1 LKPQQIVVFKDAGAE
16 AEDVRRLVPRLM
28 INEANTAEFLKI
40 KIPTRTSFPNR
51 LCFYKRFR
59 LGSTMTSTA
68 LNSLARASSAY
79 LRSAMHQPIQ
89 WHEWGAEAFA
99 VARRENK
106 PMLLDIGA
114 VWCHWCHVMD
124 RESYDDAEIAAIVNQ
139 HFIAVKVDR
148 DERPDIDSRYQAAVQ
163 AVSGQGGWPLTA
175 FLTPDGKPF
184 YGGTYF
190 PPSDGYGRP
199 SFRRVLLSIAN
210 AYAEKHGDVVEQA
223 KMVESAIALSE
234 SFAGRSGRVSA
245 GVIAT
250 IQESAFKM
258 FDPQHG
264 GFGQAPKFPHPSA
277 LDLLI
282 ERYAKSPPYRKERD
296 RMGHPD
302 SSESPDSS
310 ERNASLRNLI
320 TTTLE
325 HMARGGVYDQL
336 AGGFHRYSV
345 DERWVVPHFEKMCY
359 DNSELLKNYVHAY
372 QATGEEFFADVARDM
387 IRWMDEWL
395 SDRQRG
401 GFYASQDADI
411 SMDDD
416 GDYFT
421 WTLDEARGVLTKEE
435 AEAAA
440 LHYDINEVGEMHHNP
455 AKNVLYVRAPVE
467 EIARRMNLAPE
478 RVREL
483 LATAKK
489 KMYAA
494 RLQRPTPY
502 VDKTVYVGWNSLCVS
517 AYLEA
522 AKVLNL
528 AEARRFALKSLDRV
542 LGEAWK
548 AGSEQKNL
556 AGEAPSATRTLLHV
570 VSYSDPKA
578 SHREVPGLLD
588 DYAFT
593 ALACLDAYEATADLS
608 YFKFARAIADAMIER
623 FYDATSGGFFD
634 SEPVAEGTSL
644 GVLATRRKPL
654 QDSPTPAGNPMAAI
668 ALMRLHHYTGDA
680 AYRDKAELTLET
692 FAGVAEQ
699 FGIFAATYGIAVVHL
714 VESPLQVVVIAQD
727 GDEDAAG
734 ELHAAAVA
742 AFAFNKS
749 AVRLAA
755 NQAAAENLPPALA
768 ATIPNL
774 PDLSRKPGSRKSFA
788 VLCSGSACQPPVS
801 DAADL
806 RNALEAALHKN

>member
-1 LKPQQIVVFKDAGAE
+1 
-16 AEDVRRLVPRLM
+16 
-28 INEANTAEFLKI
+28 
-40 KIPTRTSFPNR
+40 
-51 LCFYKRFR
+51 
-59 LGSTMTSTA
+59 MTTTT

-79 LRSAMHQPIQ
+79 LRSAMHQPVQ
-89 WHEWGAEAFA
+89 WREWGEDAFA
-99 VARRENK
+99 AAQRENK

-124 RESYDDAEIAAIVNQ
+124 RESYDDPEIAAIVNQ

-148 DERPDIDSRYQAAVQ
+148 DERPDIDSRYQVAVQ

-210 AYAEKHGDVVEQA
+210 AYEEKHGDVVEQA
-223 KMVESAIALSE
+223 QMVENSIAQSE
-234 SFAGRSGRVSA
+234 SFAGRGGQVSRS
-245 GVIAT
+245 VIDA
-250 IQESAFKM
+250 IQESALKM
-258 FDPQHG
+258 FDAVHG
-264 GFGQAPKFPHPSA
+264 GFGQAPKFSHPSA

-282 ERYAKSPPYRKERD
+282 EQYARTKND
-296 RMGHPD
+296 D
-302 SSESPDSS
+302 
-310 ERNASLRNLI
+310 LRNVI
-320 TTTLE
+320 VTTLE
-325 HMARGGVYDQL
+325 HMANGGVYDQL

-372 QATGEEFFADVARDM
+372 QATGSEFFASVARDI

-395 SDRQRG
+395 SDRERG

-421 WTLDEARGVLTKEE
+421 WTLAEARAVLTEEE
-435 AEAAA
+435 AQVAA

-455 AKNVLYVRAPVE
+455 AKNVLYVRAPIE
-467 EIARRMNLAPE
+467 EIARRLSLAPE
-478 RVREL
+478 RITKL
-483 LATAKK
+483 LAAAKK

-494 RLQRPTPY
+494 RLDRPTPY
-502 VDKTVYVGWNSLCVS
+502 VDKTVYVGWNGLCVS

-522 AKVLNL
+522 AKVLSL
-528 AEARRFALKSLDRV
+528 DGARRFALRSLDRV
-542 LGEAWK
+542 LAQAWS
-548 AGSEQKNL
+548 AGAARAKNIEKDIDPSPIL
-556 AGEAPSATRTLLHV
+556 ARPRLLHV
-570 VSYSDPKA
+570 VAYSDPKA
-578 SHREVPGLLD
+578 EHREVAGLLD

-608 YFKFARAIADAMIER
+608 YFKFAQSIADTMIAK
-623 FYDATSGGFFD
+623 FYDATTGGFFD
-634 SEPVAEGTSL
+634 SEPPAEGKGL
-644 GVLATRRKPL
+644 GVLATQRKPL
-654 QDSPTPAGNPMAAI
+654 QDSPTPAGNPMAVI
-668 ALMRLHHYTGDA
+668 ALLRLHHYTGDA
-680 AYRDKAELTLET
+680 GYRDKAKQTLEI

-699 FGIFAATYGIAVVHL
+699 FGIFAATYGIAVAHFL
-714 VESPLQVVVIAQD
+714 ESPIQVVVIAGDSSTKDSPTKD
-727 GDEDAAG
+727 GSSESAA
-734 ELHAAAVA
+734 ELQAVATA

-749 AVRLAA
+749 TLRLTPNEAVAR
-755 NQAAAENLPPALA
+755 NLPPALA
-768 ATIPNL
+768 ATVPHL
-774 PDLSRKPGSRKSFA
+774 PQLKSGESFA

-801 DAADL
+801 DPAEL
-806 RNALEAALHKN
+806 KRQLERALEKKA

>member
-1 LKPQQIVVFKDAGAE
+1 
-16 AEDVRRLVPRLM
+16 
-28 INEANTAEFLKI
+28 
-40 KIPTRTSFPNR
+40 
-51 LCFYKRFR
+51 
-59 LGSTMTSTA
+59 MTTTA
-68 LNSLARASSAY
+68 LNSLSHASSAY

-89 WHEWGAEAFA
+89 WHEWGPEAFA
-99 VARRENK
+99 AAQQDNK
-106 PMLLDIGA
+106 PILLDIGA

-124 RESYDDAEIAAIVNQ
+124 RESYEDPEIAAIVNR

-148 DERPDIDSRYQAAVQ
+148 DERPEIDSRYQVAVQ

-210 AYAEKHGDVVEQA
+210 AFAEKHGDVIEQA
-223 KMVESAIALSE
+223 KMVESAIAQSE
-234 SFAGRSGRVSA
+234 SFAGRGGRVPA
-245 GVIAT
+245 GVIAAIRT
-250 IQESAFKM
+250 AAFRM

-282 ERYAKSPPYRKERD
+282 ERYARSGGASLARTAEGDRSQMDSGQASNERPPRTGDED
-296 RMGHPD
+296 
-302 SSESPDSS
+302 
-310 ERNASLRNLI
+310 LRNLL

-372 QATGEEFFADVARDM
+372 QATGEAFFADVARDI

-395 SDRQRG
+395 SDRHRG

-421 WTLDEARGVLTKEE
+421 WTLDEARAVLTKEE
-435 AEAAA
+435 AEVAA
-440 LHYDINEVGEMHHNP
+440 LRYDVNEVGEMHHNP
-455 AKNVLYVRAPVE
+455 AKNVLYVRAPLE

-483 LATAKK
+483 LAAARK
-489 KMYAA
+489 KMYEA

-502 VDKTVYVGWNSLCVS
+502 VDKTVYVSWNSLCVS

-522 AKVLNL
+522 AKVLPL

-542 LGEAWK
+542 LAEAWK
-548 AGSEQKNL
+548 QTPDTRHA
-556 AGEAPSATRTLLHV
+556 AEASHAPRELLHV
-570 VSYSDPKA
+570 VAYSDPNA
-578 SHREVPGLLD
+578 AHREVPGLLD

-593 ALACLDAYEATADLS
+593 VLACLDAYEATADLS
-608 YFKFARAIADAMIER
+608 YFKFAHAIADAMIAR
-623 FYDATSGGFFD
+623 FYHATSGGFFD
-634 SEPVAEGTSL
+634 SEPVRDGESL
-644 GVLATRRKPL
+644 GVLSTPRKPV

-668 ALMRLHHYTGDA
+668 ALIRLHHYTGDTS
-680 AYRDKAELTLET
+680 YHDKAELTLET

-714 VESPLQVVVIAQD
+714 LESPSQVVVIAED
-727 GDEDAAG
+727 GDEEAAG
-734 ELHAAAVA
+734 KLYAAAVA
-742 AFAFNKS
+742 PFAFNKS
-749 AVRLAA
+749 TLLLSA
-755 NQAAAENLPPALA
+755 NQAVAENLPPALA
-768 ATIPNL
+768 ATIPHL
-774 PDLSRKPGSRKSFA
+774 PELSSNKSGPRKSFA
-788 VLCSGSACQPPVS
+788 VLCSGSACQPAVS
-801 DAADL
+801 TIEDL
-806 RNALEAALHKN
+806 RAALERALQIR

>member
-1 LKPQQIVVFKDAGAE
+1 
-16 AEDVRRLVPRLM
+16 
-28 INEANTAEFLKI
+28 
-40 KIPTRTSFPNR
+40 
-51 LCFYKRFR
+51 
-59 LGSTMTSTA
+59 MTTTA
-68 LNSLARASSAY
+68 LNSLSRASSAY

-99 VARRENK
+99 AAQRENK

-124 RESYDDAEIAAIVNQ
+124 RESYDDPEIAAIVNR

-210 AYAEKHGDVVEQA
+210 AYGEKHGDVVEQA
-223 KMVESAIALSE
+223 KMVESAIAQSE

-245 GVIAT
+245 AVMAA

-282 ERYAKSPPYRKERD
+282 ERYVRTSGKDE
-296 RMGHPD
+296 
-302 SSESPDSS
+302 SE
-310 ERNASLRNLI
+310 LRNVI
-320 TTTLE
+320 VTTLE

-372 QATGEEFFADVARDM
+372 QATGEEFFADVARDI

-421 WTLDEARGVLTKEE
+421 WTLDEARAVLTKELVE
-435 AEAAA
+435 VAA
-440 LHYDINEVGEMHHNP
+440 LFYDINEVGEMHHNP
-455 AKNVLYVRAPVE
+455 AKNVLYVRSPVE
-467 EIARRMNLAPE
+467 EIARRMNLSPE

-489 KMYAA
+489 KLYAA

-548 AGSEQKNL
+548 AGSEVKGG
-556 AGEAPSATRTLLHV
+556 AGEAPAATRTLLHV

-578 SHREVPGLLD
+578 SHREVLGLLD

-593 ALACLDAYEATADLS
+593 VLACLDAYEATADLS
-608 YFKFARAIADAMIER
+608 YFKFAQAIADAMISR
-623 FYDATSGGFFD
+623 FYDSTSGGFFD
-634 SEPVAEGTSL
+634 TEPTAEGTSL

-654 QDSPTPAGNPMAAI
+654 QDSPTPAGNPMAAM
-668 ALMRLHHYTGDA
+668 ALVRLHHYTGDA
-680 AYRDKAELTLET
+680 AFRDKAELTLET

-714 VESPLQVVVIAQD
+714 LESPVQVVVITED
-727 GDEDAAG
+727 GDEDTAAQ
-734 ELHAAAVA
+734 LYATAVSP
-742 AFAFNKS
+742 FAFNKS
-749 AVRLAA
+749 TLRLAA
-755 NQAAAENLPPALA
+755 NQAVVGNLPPALA

-774 PDLSRKPGSRKSFA
+774 PALGKSASRKSLA
-788 VLCSGSACQPPVS
+788 VLCSGSACQPTVTDP
-801 DAADL
+801 AELRKDL
-806 RNALEAALHKN
+806 EEALRKS